1 MSEFEKLAGDAEK
14 YAQQHPEQ
22 VEKGEQA
29 AERKLGLPEQGQS
42 GSGQSGQDQP
52 GQGESAAG
60 QSGQDAGTGGEDQQ
74 NSGYG
79 GGQ

>member
-1 MSEFEKLAGDAEK
+1 LSEFEKLTGEAEK
-14 YAQQHPEQ
+14 FAQQHPEQ

-42 GSGQSGQDQP
+42 GQAQNQDQGQNQ
-52 GQGESAAG
+52 GQGQG
-60 QSGQDAGTGGEDQQ
+60 AGTGGEDQQ
-74 NSGYG
+74 NTGYG

>member
-1 MSEFEKLAGDAEK
+1 MSEFEKLTGEAEK
-14 YAQQHPEQ
+14 FAQQHPEQ

-42 GSGQSGQDQP
+42 GQGQAQNQDQGQNQGQDQ
-52 GQGESAAG
+52 GQG
-60 QSGQDAGTGGEDQQ
+60 AGTGGEDQQ
-74 NSGYG
+74 NTGYG